1 MQYFGIRFTDYEVK
15 VNDMED
21 VVEKE
26 MSGAGKLLG
35 YWAMH
40 KKIREVHGLNVP
52 RDLVHKV
59 ITKLD
64 PDGLEERGAGVGGVK
79 WPRRDKAFVSGVS
92 TTALQIS

>member
-1 MQYFGIRFTDYEVK
+1 MQYFGIRFTHYEVK
-15 VNDMED
+15 VNDVED

-26 MSGAGKLLG
+26 MSSAGKLIG

-40 KKIREVHGLNVP
+40 KKIREIHVLNVP
-52 RDLVHKV
+52 RDLVHK
-59 ITKLD
+59 IMTKLD
-64 PDGLEERGAGVGGVK
+64 PDGLEERGAGVGEVK